1 MHRGL
6 SEANGHPHSSGRGRP
21 QGSTAADDD
30 GRPHSADTTAAGKLG
45 PRTVGYHIR
54 TPPSD
59 VGLTSPGV
67 PKTDQPTHHTSAVPG
82 TMARRLHRADPE
94 IRRGHWTRFRPPHI
108 PYRSTDEAG
117 GGMDGAENQEGLS
130 QAPTRHGSGV
140 ASATERTPESTTVLR
155 LGRGKGVPPCSRA
168 AHLLHP
174 DDDYPAAAVP
184 VDQHRRQRSIPERPN
199 GFHGAALR
207 DDGHV
212 RGGQAARLSAAHRHK
227 EQDSSAG
234 ATRFLSLGGERQDG
248 DTPRRRALP
257 PEILVVAG
265 PALGVLTGDGDGGRA
280 WS

>member
-1 MHRGL
+1 
-6 SEANGHPHSSGRGRP
+6 
-21 QGSTAADDD
+21 
-30 GRPHSADTTAAGKLG
+30 
-45 PRTVGYHIR
+45 
-54 TPPSD
+54 
-59 VGLTSPGV
+59 
-67 PKTDQPTHHTSAVPG
+67 
-82 TMARRLHRADPE
+82 
-94 IRRGHWTRFRPPHI
+94 
-108 PYRSTDEAG
+108 
-117 GGMDGAENQEGLS
+117 MDGAENQEGLS

-168 AHLLHP
+168 ANLLHP

-212 RGGQAARLSAAHRHK
+212 GRGQAVRLLAAHRHK

-234 ATRFLSLGGERQDG
+234 ATRFLSRGGERQDG
-248 DTPRRRALP
+248 DTPRRRALA

-265 PALGVLTGDGDGGRA
+265 PALGIPAGDGDGGRA
-280 WS
+280 GSRPQPNPKLGRHVGILHRIIRGGLAAWQDNLLHSRRPAGGYSVRRRCVSGGGEP